1 MVYERFWKKCL
12 SAGHTGKHFLNFCSQ
27 KFFTQKS
34 KWIKIYSEMPF
45 SCQIHITNRWK
56 KFPFYFS
63 IMFLVTGTIT
73 LIAHIIR
80 TSSAIYQMC
89 QDDFSLIVCLFENL
103 NDIRGR
109 RLILTQIFFPNENVS
124 CLTTKVSIFS
134 FHCKQIKYSS

>member
-1 MVYERFWKKCL
+1 
-12 SAGHTGKHFLNFCSQ
+12 
-27 KFFTQKS
+27 
-34 KWIKIYSEMPF
+34 
-45 SCQIHITNRWK
+45 
-56 KFPFYFS
+56 
-63 IMFLVTGTIT
+63 MFLVTGTIT

-89 QDDFSLIVCLFENL
+89 QDDFSLIICLFENL